1 MNFLKN
7 GRGDCRIC
15 GCADAEIHHH
25 GFRFDFD
32 FLRKK
37 LTGISGH
44 LKHRR
49 LFRRRLSPFSV
60 RELFKVHQNAGT
72 LRPPAAERETA
83 AALLEPGK
91 PVHFQNPRPR
101 QNGFSFCEIGFGAGI
116 EIPSVRNAVLL
127 RVEKAV
133 LRSIFSKRRGRRC
146 RMNDKIQVLERA
158 FHVLELVAQDTERPH
173 TVGELAELSGLKVQ
187 TLSKIVRTMT
197 QLGYLE
203 NTGRKKGYVIG
214 EKLLRLSETYRD
226 LDALRRLVR
235 PHLRIYA
242 EQIGEYICFS
252 VLRGY
257 YKRIVCKIRAKE
269 ANPRFQYTFPAEENA
284 ITGFFPLSTKKRFSN
299 RILIKRCKVQK
310 KFWEKRKE
318 ISKTEEF

>member
-1 MNFLKN
+1 
-7 GRGDCRIC
+7 
-15 GCADAEIHHH
+15 
-25 GFRFDFD
+25 
-32 FLRKK
+32 
-37 LTGISGH
+37 
-44 LKHRR
+44 
-49 LFRRRLSPFSV
+49 
-60 RELFKVHQNAGT
+60 
-72 LRPPAAERETA
+72 
-83 AALLEPGK
+83 
-91 PVHFQNPRPR
+91 
-101 QNGFSFCEIGFGAGI
+101 
-116 EIPSVRNAVLL
+116 
-127 RVEKAV
+127 
-133 LRSIFSKRRGRRC
+133 
-146 RMNDKIQVLERA
+146 MNDKIQVLERA

-257 YKRIVCKIRAKE
+257 YKRIVCRIRSKK
-269 ANPRFQYTFPAEENA
+269 ANPRLQYTFPAEENA
-284 ITGFFPLSTKKRFSN
+284 FDSLSGIALVSRTEPSRQLKFYDRYGAPPLWGRISREEYLRKMASLAREEYSISREMRSGYVILCYPVICKRELLGELGTFLPEESYSDAVPELLREIAG
-299 RILIKRCKVQK
+299 RIVRNY
-310 KFWEKRKE
+310 
-318 ISKTEEF
+318 

>member
-1 MNFLKN
+1 
-7 GRGDCRIC
+7 
-15 GCADAEIHHH
+15 
-25 GFRFDFD
+25 
-32 FLRKK
+32 
-37 LTGISGH
+37 
-44 LKHRR
+44 
-49 LFRRRLSPFSV
+49 
-60 RELFKVHQNAGT
+60 
-72 LRPPAAERETA
+72 
-83 AALLEPGK
+83 
-91 PVHFQNPRPR
+91 
-101 QNGFSFCEIGFGAGI
+101 
-116 EIPSVRNAVLL
+116 
-127 RVEKAV
+127 
-133 LRSIFSKRRGRRC
+133 
-146 RMNDKIQVLERA
+146 MNDKIQVLERA

-257 YKRIVCKIRAKE
+257 YKRIVCRIRSKK
-269 ANPRFQYTFPAEENA
+269 ANPRLQYTFPAEENA
-284 ITGFFPLSTKKRFSN
+284 FDSLSGIALVS
-299 RILIKRCKVQK
+299 
-310 KFWEKRKE
+310 
-318 ISKTEEF
+318 